1 MTDNLDI
8 TAELGGISDSAESA
22 GLPFDIEA
30 SDDDEPFLRAGV
42 QYRLFGAQ
50 RQVLDADARTVH
62 LAISSEEEVE
72 RSFETEVLVHDED
85 AIDLKLFTARDERR
99 SQVSPA
105 LCERGN

>member
-8 TAELGGISDSAESA
+8 TAELGGISDSAGSA

-50 RQVLDADARTVH
+50 RQVLDADARTVQ
-62 LAISSEEEVE
+62 LAISSG
-72 RSFETEVLVHDED
+72 R
-85 AIDLKLFTARDERR
+85 AP
-99 SQVSPA
+99 VSGES
-105 LCERGN
+105 CSM